1 MAIRTSPLM
10 PVCVLVLK
18 ERAAAETLVQDLE
31 ESGKPLIQV
40 VLVAPEADEGTEA
53 GRLKA
58 EQIDQVDL
66 LNPSMA
72 RSRRQRSMSRW
83 LMPFGFMAGLTFT
96 QITTLDTFA
105 RFGAVGEAL
114 IGGLLGMGSGL
125 MGSYAAAAS
134 VPSDNEDGVRIL
146 RNRHNERFWLLLLE
160 TPAGLEV
167 PWQLVQKVRPQQVVR
182 LSEL

>member
-1 MAIRTSPLM
+1 MAFRTDPLM
-10 PVCVLVLK
+10 PACVLVLQ

-31 ESGKPLIQV
+31 KSGTPLVRV
-40 VLVAPEADEGTEA
+40 VLVAPEQSGAAES

-58 EQIDQVDL
+58 EQIDAVDL
-66 LNPSMA
+66 LNPNMA

-96 QITTLDTFA
+96 QITTLETFA

-114 IGGLLGMGSGL
+114 IGGLLGLGSGL

-134 VPSDNEDGVRIL
+134 VPSENEDGVRIL
-146 RNRHNERFWLLLLE
+146 RNRHNEQFWLLLLE
-160 TPAGLEV
+160 TQAGLEL

>member
-1 MAIRTSPLM
+1 M

-18 ERAAAETLVQDLE
+18 ERASAETLVQNLQD
-31 ESGKPLIQV
+31 SGTPLMRV
-40 VLVAPEADEGTEA
+40 ALVAPEHSEDIEGT
-53 GRLKA
+53 LKA
-58 EQIDQVDL
+58 ERIDSVDL

-134 VPSDNEDGVRIL
+134 VPSYNEDGVRIL
-146 RNRHNERFWLLLLE
+146 RNRHNEQFWLLVLE
-160 TPAGLEV
+160 TRAGLEV

>member
-1 MAIRTSPLM
+1 MAVRTDPLM
-10 PVCVLVLK
+10 PACVLVLQ
-18 ERAAAETLVQDLE
+18 ERAAAETLVQNLE
-31 ESGKPLIQV
+31 DSGTPLVRV
-40 VLVAPEADEGTEA
+40 VLVAPEQEGAAES

-58 EQIDQVDL
+58 QPIDSVDL
-66 LNPSMA
+66 LNPNMA

-96 QITTLDTFA
+96 QITTLETFA

-114 IGGLLGMGSGL
+114 IGGLLGLGSGL

-134 VPSDNEDGVRIL
+134 VPSENEDGVRIL
-146 RNRHNERFWLLLLE
+146 RNRHNEQFWLLLLE
-160 TPAGLEV
+160 TQAGLEL

>member
-1 MAIRTSPLM
+1 MAVRTDPLM
-10 PVCVLVLK
+10 PACVLVLQ
-18 ERAAAETLVQDLE
+18 ERAAAETLVQNLE
-31 ESGKPLIQV
+31 DSGTPLVRV
-40 VLVAPEADEGTEA
+40 VLVAPEQEGAAES

-58 EQIDQVDL
+58 QPIDSVDL
-66 LNPSMA
+66 LNPNMA

-114 IGGLLGMGSGL
+114 IGGLLGLGSGL

-134 VPSDNEDGVRIL
+134 VPSENEDGVRIL
-146 RNRHNERFWLLLLE
+146 RNRHNEQFWLLLLE
-160 TPAGLEV
+160 TQAGLEV

>member
-1 MAIRTSPLM
+1 MAVRNDPPM

-18 ERAAAETLVQDLE
+18 ERAAAESLIQDLQD
-31 ESGKPLIQV
+31 SGTPLMRF
-40 VLVAPEADEGTEA
+40 VLVSPEQSESDEG
-53 GRLKA
+53 GLKA
-58 EQIDQVDL
+58 EQFNNVDL
-66 LNPSMA
+66 LNPAMA

-83 LMPFGFMAGLTFT
+83 LMPFGFMAGVTFT

-105 RFGAVGEAL
+105 RFGTVGEAL

-146 RNRHNERFWLLLLE
+146 RNRHNEQFWLLLLE
-160 TPAGLEV
+160 TRAGLEV

>member
-1 MAIRTSPLM
+1 M

-31 ESGKPLIQV
+31 ESGKPLIRV
-40 VLVAPEADEGTEA
+40 VLVAPEAAEGTEA

>member
-1 MAIRTSPLM
+1 MAVPTDPLM
-10 PVCVLVLK
+10 PACVLVLQ
-18 ERAAAETLVQDLE
+18 ERAAAETLVQNLE
-31 ESGKPLIQV
+31 DSGTPLVRV
-40 VLVAPEADEGTEA
+40 VLVAPEQEGAAES

-58 EQIDQVDL
+58 QPIDSVDL
-66 LNPSMA
+66 LNPNMA

-114 IGGLLGMGSGL
+114 IGGLLGLGSGL

-134 VPSDNEDGVRIL
+134 VPSENEDGVRIL
-146 RNRHNERFWLLLLE
+146 RNRHNEQFWLLLLE
-160 TPAGLEV
+160 TQAGLEL

>member
-1 MAIRTSPLM
+1 MAVRTDPLM
-10 PVCVLVLK
+10 PACVLVLQ
-18 ERAAAETLVQDLE
+18 ERAAAETLVQNLE
-31 ESGKPLIQV
+31 DSGTPLVRI
-40 VLVAPEADEGTEA
+40 VLVAPEQEGAAES

-58 EQIDQVDL
+58 QPIDSVDL
-66 LNPSMA
+66 LNPNMA

-114 IGGLLGMGSGL
+114 IGGLLGLGSGL

-134 VPSDNEDGVRIL
+134 VPSENEDGVRIL
-146 RNRHNERFWLLLLE
+146 RNRHNEQFWLLLLE
-160 TPAGLEV
+160 TQAGLEV

>member
-1 MAIRTSPLM
+1 MAVRNDPPM

-18 ERAAAETLVQDLE
+18 ERAAAESLIQDLQD
-31 ESGKPLIQV
+31 SGTPLMRF
-40 VLVAPEADEGTEA
+40 VLVSPEQSESDEGD
-53 GRLKA
+53 LKA
-58 EQIDQVDL
+58 EEFNNVDL
-66 LNPSMA
+66 LNPAMA

-83 LMPFGFMAGLTFT
+83 LMPFGFMAGVTFT

-105 RFGAVGEAL
+105 RFGALGEAL
-114 IGGLLGMGSGL
+114 IGGLLGLGSGL

-160 TPAGLEV
+160 TRAGLEV

>member
-1 MAIRTSPLM
+1 MAVRTDPLM
-10 PVCVLVLK
+10 PACVLVLQ
-18 ERAAAETLVQDLE
+18 ERAAAETLVQNLE
-31 ESGKPLIQV
+31 KSGTPLVRV
-40 VLVAPEADEGTEA
+40 VLVAPEQSGAAES

-58 EQIDQVDL
+58 EQIDAVDL
-66 LNPSMA
+66 LNPNMA

-96 QITTLDTFA
+96 QITTLETFA

-114 IGGLLGMGSGL
+114 IGGLLGLGSGL

-134 VPSDNEDGVRIL
+134 VPSENEDGVRIL
-146 RNRHNERFWLLLLE
+146 RNRHNEQFWLLLLE
-160 TPAGLEV
+160 TQAGLEL

>member
-1 MAIRTSPLM
+1 MAVRTDPPM

-18 ERAAAETLVQDLE
+18 ERAATETLFTALQDA
-31 ESGKPLIQV
+31 GTPLLRV
-40 VLVAPEADEGTEA
+40 ALVAPEKADTGDGQLRPESFE
-53 GRLKA
+53 
-58 EQIDQVDL
+58 EVDL
-66 LNPSMA
+66 LNPSIA

-134 VPSDNEDGVRIL
+134 VPSENEDGVRIL
-146 RNRHNERFWLLLLE
+146 RNRSSERFWLLLLE
-160 TPAGLEV
+160 TPPGLEV
-167 PWQLVQKVRPQQVVR
+167 PWQLVQKSRPQQVVR

>member
-1 MAIRTSPLM
+1 M
-10 PVCVLVLK
+10 PACVLVLQ
-18 ERAAAETLVQDLE
+18 ERAAAETLVQNLE
-31 ESGKPLIQV
+31 DSGTPLVRV
-40 VLVAPEADEGTEA
+40 VLVAPEQEGAAES

-58 EQIDQVDL
+58 QPIDSVDL
-66 LNPSMA
+66 LNPNMA

-114 IGGLLGMGSGL
+114 IGGLLGLGSGL

-134 VPSDNEDGVRIL
+134 VPSENEDGVRIL
-146 RNRHNERFWLLLLE
+146 RNRHNEQFWLLLLE
-160 TPAGLEV
+160 TQAGLEL

>member
-1 MAIRTSPLM
+1 MRVA
-10 PVCVLVLK
+10 
-18 ERAAAETLVQDLE
+18 
-31 ESGKPLIQV
+31 
-40 VLVAPEADEGTEA
+40 LVAPEDSQDSEGT
-53 GRLKA
+53 LKA
-58 EQIDQVDL
+58 ERMDSVDL
-66 LNPSMA
+66 LNPNMA

-114 IGGLLGMGSGL
+114 IGGLLGLGSGL

-146 RNRHNERFWLLLLE
+146 RNRHNEQFWLLLLE
-160 TPAGLEV
+160 TRAGLEV